1 MDVIEK
7 IRHMN
12 LLKQQDKFKLNQFFK
27 KVENDIKEQ
36 RKHKNKK
43 ASKRAM
49 EKMSILAGEIEKN
62 LTEISTT

>member
-27 KVENDIKEQ
+27 KVENDKKEQ

-49 EKMSILAGEIEKN
+49 EEMPILAGEIEKS